1 MGQNERLFLNLP
13 VIFSRLLNFEIPV
26 GLKIDLSRIVPSVQ
40 IQQNEIHVSYSL
52 TDRLGNIASPAIPH
66 NPVLLINGKEVV
78 AKLTNDY
85 TGSYQLAVKFSGKQ
99 FQLSANRKK
108 ITRGDIS
115 VPLKNGQRLNLKP
128 GESFNLQLR
137 NENDK

>member
-1 MGQNERLFLNLP
+1 M
-13 VIFSRLLNFEIPV
+13 
-26 GLKIDLSRIVPSVQ
+26 Q
-40 IQQNEIHVSYSL
+40 IQQNEYHLSYSQ
-52 TDRLGNIASPAIPH
+52 TNRLHNITSPSIHH
-66 NPVLLINGKEVV
+66 NPVLLINEKEVL

-85 TGSYQLAVKFSGKQ
+85 TGSYQLAVKFSEKQ